1 MKLSLNICITFNFLH
16 STFWVP
22 PSTIPHTV
30 LHSNP
35 PPHWLSCITSIS
47 MTLSCPSKVTYHN
60 ATAFF
65 ALHPHTTHYQ
75 ASNSSQSQWFILVP
89 LLQLMVVIDCEI
101 RSQLIDQAPLNQF
114 GIHCREKKNIAVKKC
129 IMRDCTHSCLRYEI
143 TEDHQNVS
151 KICNRYVEITLKSN
165 IEQ

>member
-1 MKLSLNICITFNFLH
+1 MYYFQFSTQHILSTSKYNSTYSFALKSSSTLIVMHYFNKHDSILPLKGHIPQCH
-16 STFWVP
+16 SFFY
-22 PSTIPHTV
+22 
-30 LHSNP
+30 
-35 PPHWLSCITSIS
+35 ITSS
-47 MTLSCPSKVTYHN
+47 YHSLPSKH
-60 ATAFF
+60 
-65 ALHPHTTHYQ
+65 
-75 ASNSSQSQWFILVP
+75 SSQSQWLILVP

-129 IMRDCTHSCLRYEI
+129 TMRDCTHSCLRYEI